1 MSHRQ
6 IPVASTRPR
15 RCMLAVPASSMK
27 MMTKACGT
35 DADVVFLDLEDAVSA
50 AEKPEA
56 RKTAIQAINTL
67 DWHGSGKTIALR
79 VNGLDTSWT
88 YRDIIDV
95 LEAVGD
101 RLDTII
107 IPKVGS
113 PEDLYAVDVMVSQI
127 AASQGIAPVG
137 LEALIE
143 TAQGISNIEAIAR
156 YNQEIGAQRLEA
168 VHFGAGDYA
177 ASVHARTV
185 EIGGLNPDY
194 PGDQWHGV
202 LSRLVAA
209 ARANGIVPM
218 DSAFGDFNDAEG
230 YIASAKRAIA
240 IGFAGKWAIHPNQ
253 IALANDVFSPSPE
266 DVMKAKSVLK
276 ALEDAAKEGKGAVQ
290 FEGKMIDVASERM
303 ARSILAIHNN
313 INDAKGT

>member
-67 DWHGSGKTIALR
+67 DWHGYGKTIALR

-276 ALEDAAKEGKGAVQ
+276 ALEDAAIEGKGAVQ

>member
-67 DWHGSGKTIALR
+67 DWHGYGKTIALR

-113 PEDLYAVDVMVSQI
+113 PEDLYAVDVIVSQI

-276 ALEDAAKEGKGAVQ
+276 ALEDAAIEGKGAVQ